1 VPINTTES
9 RFAACLKRLLQQNLP
24 RPEVGHIYSNASATN
39 SFLAKRRCGYA
50 LVLMRRGG
58 RRSRESAYILVSIR
72 GASHD
77 PTIMSS
83 ASFRQPP
90 GGMSPSGSKAGLN

>member
-1 VPINTTES
+1 MPINTTES

-58 RRSRESAYILVSIR
+58 RRRAHGRARIFLYQYAAL
-72 GASHD
+72 HM
-77 PTIMSS
+77 T
-83 ASFRQPP
+83 PP
-90 GGMSPSGSKAGLN
+90 S